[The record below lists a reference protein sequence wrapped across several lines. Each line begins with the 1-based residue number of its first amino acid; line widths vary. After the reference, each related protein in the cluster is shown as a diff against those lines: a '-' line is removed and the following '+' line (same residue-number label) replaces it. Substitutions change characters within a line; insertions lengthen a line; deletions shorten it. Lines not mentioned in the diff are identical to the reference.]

1 MISSLPVLPQAGQP
15 FHLGS
20 TLFRQKNEFLAP
32 KNDFFAQ
39 KNEFSAQKID
49 FEAHNLAL
57 ENQNGQTVTVKNK
70 ENLYSIPVRCHSRVR

>member
-1 MISSLPVLPQAGQP
+1 VFVVCLIIYIYI
-15 FHLGS
+15 HLGL

-57 ENQNGQTVTVKNK
+57 ENQNGQTVTVKN
-70 ENLYSIPVRCHSRVR
+70 N